1 MTSCPQVDE
10 FIIEAADLGNLE
22 RLVVRQDFSGTKTIT
37 TDPGWFLDVIA
48 VRNPVT
54 GSETFF
60 NYFG

>member
-1 MTSCPQVDE
+1 MDE
-10 FIIEAADLGNLE
+10 FIIEAADLGSLE

-37 TDPGWFLDVIA
+37 TDPGWFLDAIA